1 MKHTFLLFLLIFLS
15 TCSQKK
21 VEEEPGQINFKVT
34 EFEEARIEAR
44 DSGRLLLAYF
54 YTDW

>member
-1 MKHTFLLFLLIFLS
+1 MKHVILLFLLILLS
-15 TCSQKK
+15 GCPQKK
-21 VEEEPGQINFKVT
+21 VAEVPGQINFKVT
-34 EFEEARIEAR
+34 EFEEARMEAR

>member
-1 MKHTFLLFLLIFLS
+1 MKHTILLFLLIFLS